1 MEPLQ
6 ADLDTMISAINRWK
20 NEARN
25 FRNDGWVQ
33 QSYLEKLKKI
43 FVESGK
49 ALSELKNDK

>member
-1 MEPLQ
+1 MKPLQ

-33 QSYLEKLKKI
+33 QGYLEKLKKI

>member
-1 MEPLQ
+1 MKYSQ
-6 ADLDTMISAINRWK
+6 TNLDTIVSTIKTWK
-20 NEARN
+20 SEAKN

-33 QSYLEKLKKI
+33 ESYVEKLKKI

>member
-1 MEPLQ
+1 MKQ
-6 ADLDTMISAINRWK
+6 ADLDTIVSTIKTWK
-20 NEARN
+20 SEAKN

-33 QSYLEKLKKI
+33 ENYIERLKKI